1 MSASGDAAKTTDE
14 LNNVIQLCDIVGC
27 TVDQANNLLR
37 KNNDSLEAAINE
49 FYEESQIDS
58 SAASG
63 EFNDM
68 EALLGESAS
77 LEAVKLCK
85 ITGCEVN
92 VGKRLL
98 VKNNGD
104 LAAALNEFYDLR
116 EKNNISKTAGSQND
130 NDVED
135 SSAVQQGAAS
145 LIKKYVNNTKLGKC
159 HMDRGS
165 PHCFGCEQSN
175 GQPHANPSPTSS
187 KISMPVSTSAGSN
200 ASFYPNST
208 SGFYNQT
215 MRLMRLSG
223 MESELNKIKDE
234 MGFSAFEKEVDGF
247 QIRRIKAKRSYN
259 PNDVTDTEF
268 RIAEGHFLRMKANNS
283 YFYGM
288 EIASIDL
295 VTNRVLEAKFE
306 AKKHE
311 LSEAGKEAEILLLFH
326 GTPQRNILSI
336 LKENFDPSIRSNGR
350 SYGDGVYFSEQPEV
364 SFGYSTDMRSLILC
378 SVLNT
383 PQCREVDKH
392 GERGRKGCWAVVVPE
407 IDLILPKYVINFTRN
422 SEIYPYGF

>member
-92 VGKRLL
+92 LGKRLL

-104 LAAALNEFYDLR
+104 LAAALNEFYDFR
-116 EKNNISKTAGSQND
+116 EKNNISKTADSESD
-130 NDVED
+130 NVED
-135 SSAVQQGAAS
+135 SSAAQQGAAS
-145 LIKKYVNNTKLGKC
+145 LIKKYVNNTKLGNC
-159 HMDRGS
+159 HMERGS
-165 PHCFGCEQSN
+165 PHCFGCKQSN
-175 GQPHANPSPTSS
+175 GQPHADPLSS
-187 KISMPVSTSAGSN
+187 SSRISMPVSTSAGRDAN
-200 ASFYPNST
+200 FCPNSV

-215 MRLMRLSG
+215 MRLGG

-247 QIRRIKAKRSYN
+247 QIRRIKQKRSYN
-259 PNDVTDTEF
+259 PNDVTETEF
-268 RIAEGHFLRMKANNS
+268 RVAEGHFLRMKANNS

-306 AKKHE
+306 AKKNE
-311 LSEAGKEAEILLLFH
+311 LSEAGKEAESLLLFH
-326 GTPQRNILSI
+326 GTPQSNILSI
-336 LKENFDPSIRSNGR
+336 LKENFDPSKMRNGR
-350 SYGDGVYFSEQPEV
+350 AYGDGVYFSEQPEV

-378 SVLNT
+378 CVLLT
-383 PQCREVDKH
+383 PQCKEVDKRE
-392 GERGRKGCWAVVVPE
+392 ERFGRKGCWAIVVPE
-407 IDLILPKYVINFTRN
+407 IDLILPKYVINFTRD
-422 SEIYPYGF
+422 SEMYSYGYL